1 MSSWEQLTIYI
12 DETDQWQGKPLY
24 RALVETA
31 RQQGLAGA
39 TVTRGVEG
47 YGARQH
53 HRIHTARIM
62 ELAELPVVVTI
73 IDQTEAIARFLP
85 TVQAMVQVGLVVQ
98 NPVNVV
104 HQAPVAESE
113 GV

>member
-31 RQQGLAGA
+31 QQQGLAGA

-62 ELAELPVVVTI
+62 ELAELPVVVTV
-73 IDQTEAIARFLP
+73 IDRAEKIAAFLP
-85 TVQAMVQVGLVVQ
+85 LVQEMVTVGLVIQ
-98 NPVNVV
+98 STVNVV
-104 HQAPVAESE
+104 HHAPILT
-113 GV
+113 